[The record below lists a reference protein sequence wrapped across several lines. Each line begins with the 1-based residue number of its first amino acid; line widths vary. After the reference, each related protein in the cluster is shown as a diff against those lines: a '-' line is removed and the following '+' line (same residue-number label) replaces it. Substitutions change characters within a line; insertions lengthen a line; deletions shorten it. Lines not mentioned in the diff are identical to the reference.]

1 MRDLTISSNFQKR
14 VRQGVSFI
22 LVGVTLATIGSSISK
37 MSQNT
42 SNHRYHEL
50 HQEET
55 NTQLIKVLQGINLY
69 LNDHVFI
76 PKDALGNEVFPFVC
90 NGTTYLP
97 IRAITSA
104 LGAEVGYENN
114 TVIITRKEN
123 AKVNPGV
130 EWRKDKTI
138 SFTEMKALTGIAII
152 VDGKPF
158 VPKDVNGNIVPIY
171 VVNGTTYVP
180 LRALCLEF
188 NIPVVWDGL
197 NNRIYLGKHIN
208 LTDPNTW
215 SSEEDKAKQNYY
227 NLALIAFEQFKEGA
241 RVLQVQ
247 IPKLEVFLQELV
259 QIYPSL
265 NGIYHDQL
273 EQLHRQAVQEYS
285 SLLEAS
291 YKYTEEYIQAEWEFL
306 STRMDYKDSLG
317 SEGYYFIWQTY
328 EKASKRIAE
337 LDSLCEEAHIEQLY
351 EQLYNIS
358 RQCQSN
364 LEKQKVL
371 TN

>member
-22 LVGVTLATIGSSISK
+22 LVGATLATIGSSISQVN
-37 MSQNT
+37 QNRD
-42 SNHRYHEL
+42 NHRYHEL

-55 NTQLIKVLQGINLY
+55 NTQLIKVSQGINLY

-76 PKDALGNEVFPFVC
+76 PKDALGNEVFSFVC

-130 EWRKDKTI
+130 EWRKDQTI

-158 VPKDVNGNIVPIY
+158 VPKDANGNIVPIY

-215 SSEEDKAKQNYY
+215 SSEEDKIMQNDY
-227 NLALIAFEQFKEGA
+227 NLTNISFEQIKTDIQ
-241 RVLQVQ
+241 VLRQQFV
-247 IPKLEVFLQELV
+247 KFEKFANTLV
-259 QIYPSL
+259 NTYPVVS
-265 NGIYHDQL
+265 GTYHDEL
-273 EQLHRQAVQEYS
+273 EQFHSEVAADYLK
-285 SLLEAS
+285 LLQGCNHFND
-291 YKYTEEYIQAEWEFL
+291 EYIIHETDFL
-306 STRMDYKDSLG
+306 ATIMDYKDEISPAISNLDRLG
-317 SEGYYFIWQTY
+317 KE
-328 EKASKRIAE
+328 IAIQE
-337 LDSLCEEAHIEQLY
+337 LEELNVLCSDERIEQLY
-351 EQLYNIS
+351 NRLNDIVRRYQESLGKSKTFVY
-358 RQCQSN
+358 
-364 LEKQKVL
+364 
-371 TN
+371 